1 LNWADAVKRR
11 IEEALMSTT
20 ATDYRAEVLAI
31 DRAWEKCAN
40 AHDARGIADL
50 YTENATLLPP
60 GQPAITGRQNIQG
73 FWQGFFD
80 AGASDATLK
89 SIQISGSGDLAYEIG
104 EYSAMMP
111 QTSGGTAPGI
121 GKYLVVFER
130 QQDGKLRMAADMF
143 SPNA

>member
-1 LNWADAVKRR
+1 
-11 IEEALMSTT
+11 MSMTI
-20 ATDYRAEVLAI
+20 TDYRAEVLAI
-31 DRAWEKCAN
+31 ARAWEKCAN
-40 AHDARGIADL
+40 TRDARGIAAL

-60 GQPAITGRQNIQG
+60 GQPMMTGRQNIQG

-80 AGASDATLK
+80 AGASDAKLK
-89 SIQISGSGDLAYEIG
+89 SVQISGSGDLAYEVG

-111 QTSGGTAPGI
+111 QPSGGTAPGT

-130 QQDGKLRMAADMF
+130 QQDGTLKMAADMF

>member
-1 LNWADAVKRR
+1 
-11 IEEALMSTT
+11 MSTT
-20 ATDYRAEVLAI
+20 VADYRAEILAI
-31 DRAWEKCAN
+31 AQAWEKCAN
-40 AHDARGIADL
+40 ARDARGIAAL

-80 AGASDATLK
+80 AGASDAKLK
-89 SIQISGSGDLAYEIG
+89 SIQISGSGDLAYEVG
-104 EYSAMMP
+104 EFSAMMP
-111 QTSGGTAPGI
+111 QPSGGTAPGT

-130 QQDGKLRMAADMF
+130 QQDGTLKMVADMF

>member
-1 LNWADAVKRR
+1 
-11 IEEALMSTT
+11 MSTT
-20 ATDYRAEVLAI
+20 VTDYRAEVLAI
-31 DRAWEKCAN
+31 ARAWEQCASVK
-40 AHDARGIADL
+40 DARGIAGL

-80 AGASDATLK
+80 AGASDAKLT

-104 EYSAMMP
+104 GYSAMMP
-111 QTSGGTAPGI
+111 QPSGGTAPGT

-130 QQDGKLRMAADMF
+130 QQDGTLKMKADMF

>member
-1 LNWADAVKRR
+1 
-11 IEEALMSTT
+11 MSTT
-20 ATDYRAEVLAI
+20 ATDYRAGVLAI

-60 GQPAITGRQNIQG
+60 GQPAMTGRQNIQG

-111 QTSGGTAPGI
+111 QPSGGTAPGT

-130 QQDGKLRMAADMF
+130 EQDGTLRMAADMF

>member
-1 LNWADAVKRR
+1 
-11 IEEALMSTT
+11 MSMTV
-20 ATDYRAEVLAI
+20 TDYRAEVLAI
-31 DRAWEKCAN
+31 ARAWEKCAN
-40 AHDARGIADL
+40 TRDARGIAAL

-60 GQPAITGRQNIQG
+60 GQPMMTGRQNIQG

-80 AGASDATLK
+80 AGASDAKLK
-89 SIQISGSGDLAYEIG
+89 SVQISGSGDLAYEVG

-111 QTSGGTAPGI
+111 QPSGGTAPGT

-130 QQDGKLRMAADMF
+130 QQDGTLKMAADMF

>member
-1 LNWADAVKRR
+1 MAGVMTRANKGG
-11 IEEALMSTT
+11 LMSTT
-20 ATDYRAEVLAI
+20 VTDYRTEVLAI
-31 DRAWEKCAN
+31 AQAWERCAS
-40 AHDARGIADL
+40 ARDARGIAAL

-60 GQPAITGRQNIQG
+60 GQSAISGRQNIQQ

-80 AGASDATLK
+80 AGASDARLK
-89 SIQISGSGDLAYEIG
+89 SVQISGSGDLAYEVG

-111 QTSGGTAPGI
+111 QPSGGTAPGT

-130 QQDGKLRMAADMF
+130 QQDGQLKMVADMF

>member
-1 LNWADAVKRR
+1 
-11 IEEALMSTT
+11 MSTT
-20 ATDYRAEVLAI
+20 VTDYKAEVLAI
-31 DRAWEKCAN
+31 ARAWEKCAS
-40 AHDARGIADL
+40 ARDASGIAAL

-60 GQPAITGRQNIQG
+60 GQPAITGRQNIKG

-80 AGASDATLK
+80 AGASDAKLE
-89 SIQISGSGDLAYEIG
+89 SVEISGSGDLAYEVG

-111 QTSGGTAPGI
+111 QPSGGTAPGT

-130 QQDGKLRMAADMF
+130 QQDGTLKMAADMF

>member
-1 LNWADAVKRR
+1 
-11 IEEALMSTT
+11 MSTIV
-20 ATDYRAEVLAI
+20 TDYRTEVLAI
-31 DRAWEKCAN
+31 ARAWEKCAN
-40 AHDARGIADL
+40 TRDARGIAAL
-50 YTENATLLPP
+50 YADNATLLPP
-60 GQPAITGRQNIQG
+60 GMAAIRGRQNIEG

-89 SIQISGSGDLAYEIG
+89 SVHISGSGDIAYEIG

-111 QTSGGTAPGI
+111 QPSGGTAPGN

-130 QQDGKLRMAADMF
+130 QPDGSLKMAADMF